1 MSGGGSIANDGEAA
15 AAGGGGGRGEVTF
28 TVVMS
33 CLTAGAGGLLLGY
46 DIGVTG
52 GVTQMESFLQ
62 AFFPEVLRKMSSA
75 KQDAYCIFDSQVLN
89 AFVSSFYLSTM
100 VASLVAGHLTKTLGR
115 RNSLLI
121 AGVLFFAGTLLN
133 LAAVNISM
141 LIIGRILLG
150 VAVGFSSLAA
160 PVYLAEIAPARWRGA
175 FTASIGLFGNLGFL
189 MADIINYRA
198 TTMARWGWRLSLGAG
213 IVPAVIVIVGA
224 AFIPDTPNSLAL
236 RGRLDEARDSLR
248 RIRGAADVDAVLKD
262 IVRAAEEDRRYES
275 GALRR
280 LLRREYRPHL
290 VMAVLIMVFFEMTG
304 AIVVAIFTPLL
315 FYTVGFTSQKAILGS
330 IITDVVSIVSV
341 AAAAAVVDRHGRR
354 RLFMVGGA
362 VLILCQV
369 AMAWIFG
376 AQLGADGGRA
386 MPRGYAVAVVALVC
400 TYTAGLSVSWGSL
413 SSVVTSEI
421 FPLEVRSAALGL
433 GGTISSAL
441 TFMQSQS
448 FLEMLCSFKYGAFAY
463 YAGWLVMMTAFVA
476 AFLPETKGM
485 PIESMGAVWAQHWY
499 WRRFVQPAPAKQYA
513 KPVYPR
519 FQLGMAGGGSIAND
533 GEAAAGGN
541 GGGGEVTFTVVMSC
555 LTAGAGGL
563 LLGYDIGVTGGLT
576 QMESFLQA
584 FFPEVLRKMSSAKQD
599 AYCIFDS
606 QVLNAF
612 VSSFYLSTMVAS
624 LVAGHLTKTLGRR
637 NSLLIAGVLFFAGT
651 LLNLAAV
658 NISMLIIGRIL
669 LGVAVGFSSLAA
681 PVYLAEIS
689 PARWR
694 GAFTSSIG
702 LFANFGFLMA
712 DMINYRAT
720 TMARW
725 GWRLSLGAGIVPAL
739 IVIVGAASI
748 PDTPNSLALRGRL
761 DEARDSLRRIRGA
774 GVAAADVDAE
784 LKDIVRAAEEDRRY
798 ESGALRRLLRR
809 EYRPHLVMAVLISV
823 FYEMTGG
830 VVVGIFT
837 PLLFYT
843 VGFTSQKAILGSII
857 TDVVSISSVAVAAV
871 VVDRRGRRTLFMVG
885 GAVLILCQV
894 AMAWIF
900 GAELSTDGG
909 RAMPR
914 GYAVAVVALVCM
926 YAAGLCV
933 SWIPLSSVVTSEIFP
948 LEVRSAALGLGGA
961 ISSALTFMQ
970 SQSFLEM
977 LCSFKYGAFA
987 YYAGW
992 LVMMTAFV
1000 AAFLPETKGVPIESM
1015 GAVWAQHWYWKAL
1028 CQAGTGQAGRWAGMM
1043 RWESGFAARVHAV
1056 RRWPSNLH
1064 HDGHAF
1070 VSTLSFDLSVG
1081 AEPTINPRSPHP
1093 PPDDRLIPLNY
1104 YL

>member
-1 MSGGGSIANDGEAA
+1 MSGGGSIANDGEEAA
-15 AAGGGGGRGEVTF
+15 GGGGGGRGEVTF

-189 MADIINYRA
+189 MADMINYRA

-248 RIRGAADVDAVLKD
+248 RIRGAADVDAELKD
-262 IVRAAEEDRRYES
+262 IVRAAEEDRRYKS

-476 AFLPETKGM
+476 AFLPETKG
-485 PIESMGAVWAQHWY
+485 
-499 WRRFVQPAPAKQYA
+499 
-513 KPVYPR
+513 
-519 FQLGMAGGGSIAND
+519 
-533 GEAAAGGN
+533 
-541 GGGGEVTFTVVMSC
+541 
-555 LTAGAGGL
+555 
-563 LLGYDIGVTGGLT
+563 
-576 QMESFLQA
+576 
-584 FFPEVLRKMSSAKQD
+584 
-599 AYCIFDS
+599 
-606 QVLNAF
+606 
-612 VSSFYLSTMVAS
+612 
-624 LVAGHLTKTLGRR
+624 
-637 NSLLIAGVLFFAGT
+637 
-651 LLNLAAV
+651 
-658 NISMLIIGRIL
+658 
-669 LGVAVGFSSLAA
+669 
-681 PVYLAEIS
+681 
-689 PARWR
+689 
-694 GAFTSSIG
+694 
-702 LFANFGFLMA
+702 
-712 DMINYRAT
+712 
-720 TMARW
+720 
-725 GWRLSLGAGIVPAL
+725 
-739 IVIVGAASI
+739 
-748 PDTPNSLALRGRL
+748 
-761 DEARDSLRRIRGA
+761 
-774 GVAAADVDAE
+774 
-784 LKDIVRAAEEDRRY
+784 
-798 ESGALRRLLRR
+798 
-809 EYRPHLVMAVLISV
+809 
-823 FYEMTGG
+823 
-830 VVVGIFT
+830 
-837 PLLFYT
+837 
-843 VGFTSQKAILGSII
+843 
-857 TDVVSISSVAVAAV
+857 
-871 VVDRRGRRTLFMVG
+871 
-885 GAVLILCQV
+885 
-894 AMAWIF
+894 
-900 GAELSTDGG
+900 
-909 RAMPR
+909 
-914 GYAVAVVALVCM
+914 
-926 YAAGLCV
+926 
-933 SWIPLSSVVTSEIFP
+933 
-948 LEVRSAALGLGGA
+948 
-961 ISSALTFMQ
+961 
-970 SQSFLEM
+970 
-977 LCSFKYGAFA
+977 
-987 YYAGW
+987 
-992 LVMMTAFV
+992 
-1000 AAFLPETKGVPIESM
+1000 VPIESM
-1015 GAVWAQHWYWKAL
+1015 GAVWAQHWYWKRFVKLAPAK
-1028 CQAGTGQAGRWAGMM
+1028 QA
-1043 RWESGFAARVHAV
+1043 
-1056 RRWPSNLH
+1056 
-1064 HDGHAF
+1064 DGP
-1070 VSTLSFDLSVG
+1070 
-1081 AEPTINPRSPHP
+1081 E
-1093 PPDDRLIPLNY
+1093 
-1104 YL
+1104 

>member
-1 MSGGGSIANDGEAA
+1 
-15 AAGGGGGRGEVTF
+15 
-28 TVVMS
+28 
-33 CLTAGAGGLLLGY
+33 
-46 DIGVTG
+46 
-52 GVTQMESFLQ
+52 
-62 AFFPEVLRKMSSA
+62 
-75 KQDAYCIFDSQVLN
+75 
-89 AFVSSFYLSTM
+89 
-100 VASLVAGHLTKTLGR
+100 
-115 RNSLLI
+115 
-121 AGVLFFAGTLLN
+121 
-133 LAAVNISM
+133 
-141 LIIGRILLG
+141 
-150 VAVGFSSLAA
+150 
-160 PVYLAEIAPARWRGA
+160 
-175 FTASIGLFGNLGFL
+175 
-189 MADIINYRA
+189 
-198 TTMARWGWRLSLGAG
+198 
-213 IVPAVIVIVGA
+213 
-224 AFIPDTPNSLAL
+224 
-236 RGRLDEARDSLR
+236 
-248 RIRGAADVDAVLKD
+248 
-262 IVRAAEEDRRYES
+262 
-275 GALRR
+275 
-280 LLRREYRPHL
+280 
-290 VMAVLIMVFFEMTG
+290 
-304 AIVVAIFTPLL
+304 
-315 FYTVGFTSQKAILGS
+315 
-330 IITDVVSIVSV
+330 
-341 AAAAAVVDRHGRR
+341 
-354 RLFMVGGA
+354 
-362 VLILCQV
+362 
-369 AMAWIFG
+369 
-376 AQLGADGGRA
+376 
-386 MPRGYAVAVVALVC
+386 
-400 TYTAGLSVSWGSL
+400 
-413 SSVVTSEI
+413 
-421 FPLEVRSAALGL
+421 
-433 GGTISSAL
+433 
-441 TFMQSQS
+441 
-448 FLEMLCSFKYGAFAY
+448 
-463 YAGWLVMMTAFVA
+463 
-476 AFLPETKGM
+476 
-485 PIESMGAVWAQHWY
+485 
-499 WRRFVQPAPAKQYA
+499 
-513 KPVYPR
+513 
-519 FQLGMAGGGSIAND
+519 MAGGGSIAND

-809 EYRPHLVMAVLISV
+809 EYRPHLVMAVLITV

-900 GAELSTDGG
+900 GAELGTDGG

-933 SWIPLSSVVTSEIFP
+933 SWVPLSSVVTSEIFP

-1015 GAVWAQHWYWKAL
+1015 GAVWAQHWYWKRFVKLAPAK
-1028 CQAGTGQAGRWAGMM
+1028 QA
-1043 RWESGFAARVHAV
+1043 
-1056 RRWPSNLH
+1056 
-1064 HDGHAF
+1064 DGP
-1070 VSTLSFDLSVG
+1070 
-1081 AEPTINPRSPHP
+1081 E
-1093 PPDDRLIPLNY
+1093 
-1104 YL
+1104 